1 MGVIRTIVAV
11 LFGLVAGS
19 VINMG
24 LVMAGPSLV
33 SPPDGVDVT
42 DVDSIARSMHLFA
55 PRHFIVPFLAH
66 ALGTFVGVLVA
77 WLIAASHKLVAALC
91 VGLLFLAGGI
101 AASTM
106 IPAPGWFVICDLVG
120 AYLPMIW
127 LGIVAGR
134 KLQK

>member
-1 MGVIRTIVAV
+1 MGVFRTIIAV
-11 LFGLVAGS
+11 VIGLVAGS
-19 VINMG
+19 LINMG

-33 SPPDGVDVT
+33 PPPEGVDVT
-42 DVDSIARSMHLFA
+42 DVDSIAQSMHLFM

-77 WLIAASHKLVAALC
+77 WLIASSHKLVAALC

-106 IPAPGWFVICDLVG
+106 IPAPGWFVICDLLG
-120 AYLPMIW
+120 AYLPMTW
-127 LGIVAGR
+127 LGIVVGR
-134 KLQK
+134 QLQK